1 MARLHAAPIAKAPA
15 LSGPEGEAPTSY
27 SIMLTRLA
35 MTELLQPSP
44 ALRLVLHWLER
55 NEPAESP
62 ECVVHSDFRNG
73 NIIVGPDGLRA
84 SLDWEVCRRGD
95 PMEDPAWMCVR
106 MWRFRNDTLE
116 VGGFG
121 RLEDLRAGYEEA
133 GGSWDQERFHWWK
146 VLGTVSWGLGLAKQ
160 GREHLDGTL
169 RSIVLAASGR
179 RVAELEYDA
188 LMLLRGQLGA

>member
-1 MARLHAAPIAKAPA
+1 
-15 LSGPEGEAPTSY
+15 
-27 SIMLTRLA
+27 
-35 MTELLQPSP
+35 
-44 ALRLVLHWLER
+44 
-55 NEPAESP
+55 
-62 ECVVHSDFRNG
+62 
-73 NIIVGPDGLRA
+73 
-84 SLDWEVCRRGD
+84 
-95 PMEDPAWMCVR
+95 

-121 RLEDLRAGYEEA
+121 RREDLRAGYEEA
-133 GGSWDQERFHWWK
+133 GGSWDTERFHWWK

-188 LMLLRGQLGA
+188 LMLLRGELGA